1 MSSFAR
7 IAASRS
13 NGRRS
18 RGPRTAAGK
27 SVARRNAVRHGLS
40 AIKLRDLADG
50 ERIARLADRICG
62 DDPDPLLRQQAL
74 IIAENQVMLAR
85 VRAARIAAIEQ
96 ELGNHAAGS
105 ETGCGQRWV
114 EALASETARAAQQID
129 PAEPRIESEAVRRA
143 LPAIERM
150 KRFEG
155 RAWQQVERAIRDFTR
170 VKSNKMNIPGCK
182 L

>member
-7 IAASRS
+7 IAASWS

-40 AIKLRDLADG
+40 AIKLRDLAIDA
-50 ERIARLADRICG
+50 RIASLADRVGG
-62 DDPDPLLRQQAL
+62 DDAEPLLRRQAL
-74 IIAENQVMLAR
+74 IIAENQIMLAR

-96 ELGNHAAGS
+96 ELGNH
-105 ETGCGQRWV
+105 ETGGEIGSGQRLV
-114 EALASETARAAQQID
+114 EVQASETARACQELD
-129 PAEPRIESEAVRRA
+129 PAEPGIESEALRRA

-155 RAWQQVERAIRDFTR
+155 RAWRQLERAIRDFTR